1 MAYTLVSALGKSL
14 TGGQEWSSIDLG
26 NMTFAQVIDNYS
38 KVYAILTNPFIT
50 GQVSLDLSTIL
61 PNIFN
66 SQSLTFNAY
75 LASLGNTALP
85 TSSSLP
91 SVQPSY
97 CRYMNAFQAG
107 YSVTPIASIAALDS
121 KLPIADKP
129 HVVLQRANTDY
140 ESFYQNCL
148 VSINGFIHMTDTDKE
163 TGVWVVNGM
172 KSCIHSKKNK
182 IGILD
187 FQDIGTLTIIPITAD
202 MIYKQNTKQSLSNHA
217 YINVG
222 QDLTNTTVMV
232 VIGGYLHLLD
242 TKTFK
247 LVGTQSLMI
256 DFNNYPL
263 LERYYESKDYID
275 LSNLNLS
282 VMSTNTDAI
291 SVEEITSDA
300 AITALLTLSQ
310 SFIVLL
316 NNTDVSVDFVQL
328 EQMRWPGCYASY
340 VTPVY
345 PLITGYGKLNEYWWV
360 YEKPRY
366 ALKCADNLKDNYIFN
381 TVPNPRTQPTVTNQA
396 DPMNP
401 RNISAGY
408 YMQIRSD
415 IVFS

>member
-26 NMTFAQVIDNYS
+26 DMTFAEVVKGYS
-38 KVYAILTNPFIT
+38 TVYAILTNPFIT
-50 GQVSLDLSTIL
+50 GQVSLNIASIL
-61 PNIFN
+61 PNITN
-66 SQSLTFNAY
+66 HSLTFNTY
-75 LASLGNTALP
+75 LGSIGNAALP
-85 TSSSLP
+85 TSASIP
-91 SVQPSY
+91 SVQTSY
-97 CRYMNAFQAG
+97 ARYMNAFQAG
-107 YSVTPIASIAALDS
+107 YSVTPIASMAALDS
-121 KLPIADKP
+121 KLPVADKP
-129 HVVLQRANTDY
+129 HVVLTRANTNY

-148 VSINGFIHMTDTDKE
+148 VSVNGFIHMTDTDKA
-163 TGVWVVNGM
+163 TGVWVLNAM
-172 KSCIHSKKNK
+172 KSCILSKKNK

-187 FQDIGTLTIIPITAD
+187 FQDIGTLSIIPITAD
-202 MIYKQNTKQSLSNHA
+202 MIYKQNTRQSLCNHA
-217 YINVG
+217 YINAG
-222 QDLTNTTVMV
+222 RDLTNTTVML

-247 LVGTQSLMI
+247 LVGRESIMI

-275 LSNLNLS
+275 LSNLALS
-282 VMSTNTDAI
+282 TFSNNPDAI

-316 NNTDVSVDFVQL
+316 NNTDVSMDLVQL
-328 EQMRWPGCYASY
+328 EKMRWPGCYASY

-345 PLITGYGKLNEYWWV
+345 PLMTGYGKLNEYWWV

-381 TVPNPRTQPTVTNQA
+381 TVPDPRTQITVTNQA
-396 DPMNP
+396 DPMHP
-401 RNISAGY
+401 KDISNGY
-408 YMQIRSD
+408 YLQIRSD